1 MTIPGSEH
9 HQRFYIGGAWVE
21 PTTAAAAAV
30 INPATEEQVATVA
43 MGAHGDADAAVA
55 AAREAFDSWSQTT
68 PAERAEVLDRI
79 IAGYEA
85 RSDDLAEAVAV
96 ELGAPRAFAAKAQVP
111 AGLGHFLVARRL
123 LDSFAFEQELG
134 STLVVHEPI
143 GVCALI
149 TPWNWPLNQAT
160 SKIAPALAAGC
171 TMVLK
176 PSELS
181 PLDAVIL
188 AEIVHDAGLPA
199 GVFNLVNGDGPTVG
213 TALAAHPDVDMVSF
227 TGSTRAGV
235 EVARTAAPTVKRV
248 AQELGGKSAVIVLDD
263 ADVAA
268 VVERDTLAAFVNA
281 GQSCAAGTRLLV
293 PRSRMHEAAAAAAAA
308 AAAVRAGT
316 EGDGGMEIGP
326 VVSETQFRS
335 VQRYI
340 ESGIAEGAT
349 LAAGGPGRPD
359 GVERGWY
366 VRPTVFVDVKND
378 MTIAREEIFGP
389 VVVIIGYDDEDDA
402 VAIANDSEYGLSG
415 YVSSGDPDRARR
427 VARRLRT
434 GMVHLNGAP
443 PNIKA
448 PFGGYKRSGNGR
460 EWGSAGLQEFL
471 ETKSIFGY
479 SR

>member
-1 MTIPGSEH
+1 MIIPGTEH
-9 HQRFYIGGAWVE
+9 HRRFYIGGAWVD
-21 PTTAAAAAV
+21 PTTNATAAI
-30 INPATEEQVATVA
+30 INPATEEHVATIA
-43 MGAHGDADAAVA
+43 LGAQGDVDAAVV
-55 AAREAFDSWSQTT
+55 AARHAFESWSQTT
-68 PAERAEVLDRI
+68 PAERAEVLDAV
-79 IAGYEA
+79 IAAYKA
-85 RSDDLAEAVAV
+85 RREDLANVVAA
-96 ELGAPRAFAAKAQVP
+96 ELGAPSAFAAKAQVP
-111 AGLGHFLVARRL
+111 AGLGHLIVARRL
-123 LDSFAFEQELG
+123 LDSFAFEEELG
-134 STLVVHEPI
+134 STLVVREPI

-171 TMVLK
+171 TIVLK

-181 PLDAVIL
+181 PIDAVVL
-188 AEIVHDAGLPA
+188 AEIVHDAGVPA
-199 GVFNLVNGDGPTVG
+199 GVFNLVQGDGPTVG
-213 TALAAHPDVDMVSF
+213 TALAAHADIDMVSF

-263 ADVAA
+263 ADVPA
-268 VVERDTLAAFVNA
+268 VVESATLAAFANA

-293 PRSRMHEAAAAAAAA
+293 PRSRTQEAAAAAASAA
-308 AAAVRAGT
+308 ARVRAGT
-316 EGDGGMEIGP
+316 DGDGGMEIGP
-326 VVSETQFRS
+326 VVSEAQFRS

-340 ESGIAEGAT
+340 EVGVEEGAT
-349 LAAGGPGRPD
+349 LAAGGPGRPE

-389 VVVIIGYDDEDDA
+389 VIVIISYDDEDDA

-443 PNIKA
+443 PDINA

-471 ETKSIFGY
+471 ETKSILGY